1 MQENQSSITA
11 ENNAAVR
18 ASEAMRPPHEQIC
31 NDTYAHLFLSDRFAD
46 SHNMSDC
53 LSRTMANWEIAVPGV
68 CGSVIART
76 RFIDDCL
83 ANAIENRI
91 EQLVILGA
99 GYDTRAL
106 RFGALKE
113 KVKVFEIDHPATQQF
128 KLRQLKKYLWDLKQY
143 VTYIPVNFEEKDF
156 GQELL
161 AHGYD
166 RTMKTFFIW
175 EGVTYYLSAEVVDGT
190 LSFISK
196 NCASGSEIVF
206 DYFSASMA
214 AGTCKL
220 PEALPLS
227 RILNTFGENILFG
240 ISPENMAGF
249 LEKHGFKIIQSL
261 AAENYEKAYF
271 KGKSGKGRTVSKL
284 FYFILAMVI

>member
-18 ASEAMRPPHEQIC
+18 AFEAMRPPNERIC
-31 NDTYAHLFLSDRFAD
+31 NDTYAHLFLSERFAG
-46 SHNMSDC
+46 SPNIFDC
-53 LSRTMANWEIAVPGV
+53 LSQTLDNWEIAVPGV

-83 ANAIENRI
+83 AKAIKKQI

-106 RFGALKE
+106 RFSALKE

-128 KLRQLKKYLWDLKQY
+128 KLRQLKKYLWDLKQC

-156 GQELL
+156 GRELF

-175 EGVTYYLSAEVVDGT
+175 
-190 LSFISK
+190 
-196 NCASGSEIVF
+196 
-206 DYFSASMA
+206 
-214 AGTCKL
+214 
-220 PEALPLS
+220 
-227 RILNTFGENILFG
+227 
-240 ISPENMAGF
+240 
-249 LEKHGFKIIQSL
+249 
-261 AAENYEKAYF
+261 
-271 KGKSGKGRTVSKL
+271 
-284 FYFILAMVI
+284 

>member
-1 MQENQSSITA
+1 MQENQASSTA

-18 ASEAMRPPHEQIC
+18 AYEAMRPPHEQVC

-46 SHNMSDC
+46 SHNISDR
-53 LSRTMANWEIAVPGV
+53 LSQTMANWEIVVPGV

-106 RFGALKE
+106 RFSALKE

-175 EGVTYYLSAEVVDGT
+175 EGVTYYLPAEVADDT

-206 DYFSASMA
+206 DYFPASMA

-220 PEALPLS
+220 PEALPLG
-227 RILNTFGENILFG
+227 RILNTFGETILFG

-249 LEKHGFKIIQSL
+249 LGKHGFKIIQSL
-261 AAENYEKAYF
+261 AAENYKKAYF
-271 KGKSGKGRTVSKL
+271 KGKSGKGRTVSEL
-284 FYFILAMVI
+284 FYFVLAVVN